1 MSRANYSDDLDN
13 WQLIKWR
20 GAVESAMRGKRG
32 QAFLKEMLAA
42 MEALPNPRLITRDL
56 IKEGEVCALGAV
68 GRARNLDMTDL
79 DPEDPDTI
87 AATFNIANA
96 MNREIVYINDEW
108 DYKETPEQR
117 YQRMKRWIESYIKD
131 TP

>member
-87 AATFNIANA
+87 AATFNSANA